1 MGLGTI
7 VGAVGVYDM
16 MVTEMDD
23 NAVPRYHVYM
33 YASMHF
39 MVGVTHVCVP
49 IGHLYILK
57 GNS

>member
-1 MGLGTI
+1 MGLETI

-49 IGHLYILK
+49 IVIFM
-57 GNS
+57 S